1 MKLRDEYLYWQSVKL
16 AHPYGRK
23 GHLKDTYLKDTPVP
37 WGWHTKESECAFYIS
52 PLKIF
57 CVISFMK
64 QLQIKDNKMKKK
76 LNNPNIANTILWAA
90 AILSAA
96 ILDAPQ
102 FLTIIILPVL
112 GLSSIIN
119 VKRCT

>member
-1 MKLRDEYLYWQSVKL
+1 MSLNLFKINK
-16 AHPYGRK
+16 
-23 GHLKDTYLKDTPVP
+23 TPL
-37 WGWHTKESECAFYIS
+37 G
-52 PLKIF
+52 
-57 CVISFMK
+57 
-64 QLQIKDNKMKKK
+64 QIKENKMKKK

-102 FLTIIILPVL
+102 FLTIIILPIL

-119 VKRCT
+119 VKRCS

>member
-1 MKLRDEYLYWQSVKL
+1 MKKIKPNE
-16 AHPYGRK
+16 
-23 GHLKDTYLKDTPVP
+23 TPL
-37 WGWHTKESECAFYIS
+37 G
-52 PLKIF
+52 
-57 CVISFMK
+57 
-64 QLQIKDNKMKKK
+64 QIKENKMKNK

-102 FLTIIILPVL
+102 FLTIIILPIL

-119 VKRCT
+119 VKRCS

>member
-1 MKLRDEYLYWQSVKL
+1 VELEIINNWVSYETPL
-16 AHPYGRK
+16 A
-23 GHLKDTYLKDTPVP
+23 
-37 WGWHTKESECAFYIS
+37 
-52 PLKIF
+52 
-57 CVISFMK
+57 
-64 QLQIKDNKMKKK
+64 QIKENKMKKK
-76 LNNPNIANTILWAA
+76 LNNPNISNTILWAA

-119 VKRCT
+119 VKRCS

>member
-1 MKLRDEYLYWQSVKL
+1 
-16 AHPYGRK
+16 
-23 GHLKDTYLKDTPVP
+23 
-37 WGWHTKESECAFYIS
+37 
-52 PLKIF
+52 
-57 CVISFMK
+57 
-64 QLQIKDNKMKKK
+64 MKKK

-102 FLTIIILPVL
+102 FLTIIILPIL

-119 VKRCT
+119 VKRCS

>member
-1 MKLRDEYLYWQSVKL
+1 MMSLNLFKINK
-16 AHPYGRK
+16 
-23 GHLKDTYLKDTPVP
+23 TPL
-37 WGWHTKESECAFYIS
+37 G
-52 PLKIF
+52 
-57 CVISFMK
+57 
-64 QLQIKDNKMKKK
+64 QIKENKMKKK

-102 FLTIIILPVL
+102 FLTIIILPIL

-119 VKRCT
+119 VKRCS